1 MKTRS
6 IVLVILL
13 ALSGVGGEPARASE
27 WPFRIVTVAGP
38 SQTYSKSGRAW
49 TAATLR
55 AELGPDEA
63 ARTLGGRLT
72 LTSPSDQ
79 ALRLAPF
86 SRLSFVAAGAAD
98 QPTPVKMEGG
108 SIWVAV
114 LPGSPPAEQI
124 EVETSAMTV
133 TVKGS
138 GVEISI
144 GRDGGVLVRVYHGS
158 AECAGP
164 GRERKWS
171 KSLADEQEM
180 LVSSTGAPGEFRK
193 MPRDKV
199 DADWVKWNEDQDR
212 AGGYGERPRPK

>member
-6 IVLVILL
+6 IVLVVLL

-38 SQTYSKSGRAW
+38 SQMYSKSGGAW

-55 AELGPDEA
+55 AELGPGEG
-63 ARTLGGRLT
+63 ARTLEGRLT
-72 LTSPSDQ
+72 LRSPSGQ
-79 ALRLAPF
+79 AIRLAPS
-86 SRLSFVAAGAAD
+86 SRVSFTAAGAAD
-98 QPTPVKMEGG
+98 QPTPVKLEGG

-114 LPGSPPAEQI
+114 IPASPPGEQI

-144 GRDGGVLVRVYHGS
+144 NRDGGVLVRVHHGN

-171 KSLADEQEM
+171 KSLADEQEL
-180 LVSSTGAPGEFRK
+180 LVSSTGAPGELRK
-193 MPRDKV
+193 LPRDKV
-199 DADWVKWNEDQDR
+199 DADWVKRNEDQDR
-212 AGGYGERPRPK
+212 AGGYGEKPRPK